1 MDFSRL
7 IDLIGLAGAV
17 LTTLCWLPQVM
28 KAVRDKETRALS
40 IGYRGVYRRGRALAD
55 LRAGDQRLAA
65 DRLQRGGAGADGRD
79 FGCEAALRLSGGTGG
94 LHATDDRS
102 ILA

>member
-17 LTTLCWLPQVM
+17 LTTLWWLPQVM

-40 IGYRGVYRRGRALAD
+40 IGYRWVYRRRRALAD
-55 LRAGDQRLAA
+55 LRAGD
-65 DRLQRGGAGADGRD
+65 
-79 FGCEAALRLSGGTGG
+79 
-94 LHATDDRS
+94 
-102 ILA
+102 